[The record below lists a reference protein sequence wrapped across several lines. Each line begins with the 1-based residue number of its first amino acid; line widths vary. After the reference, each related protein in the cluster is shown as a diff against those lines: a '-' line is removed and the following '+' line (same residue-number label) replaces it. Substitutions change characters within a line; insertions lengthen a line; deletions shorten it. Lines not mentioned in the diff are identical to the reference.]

1 MSGTI
6 MNPLTLLEARN
17 ISKNFGALQVIDHV
31 ALKIVTGS
39 IHSVIGPNGAGKTTL
54 FNLMTGFVPVSSG
67 TVFFKGEDVTNLPP
81 YKISKKGIARSFQIT
96 SIFPELSVHENLR
109 VAAQARERMS
119 INFLRHFTRLKSAA
133 QKADEVLEAIG
144 LADKGGVISKNLSYG
159 EKRVLDIGISLAT
172 DPELILLDEPMA
184 GLQAADVEWMMQLV
198 RDISKE
204 LTVVLIDHNIDL
216 VIALSHVITVLNQGQ
231 VIAEGSPAQIQEN
244 EKVQTAYLGGY

>member
-1 MSGTI
+1 MIRALTI
-6 MNPLTLLEARN
+6 LEARN
-17 ISKNFGALQVIDHV
+17 ISKNFGSLQVIDGV
-31 ALKIVTGS
+31 ALKIAAGS
-39 IHSVIGPNGAGKTTL
+39 IHSIIGPNGAGKTTL
-54 FNLMTGFVPVSSG
+54 FNLMTGFIPVSSG
-67 TVFFKGEDVTNLPP
+67 TVFFKGEEITNLPP

-119 INFLRHFTRLKSAA
+119 INFLRHFTRLKNAA
-133 QKADEVLEAIG
+133 KKADEVLEAIG
-144 LADKGGVISKNLSYG
+144 LADKGKVISKNLSYG
-159 EKRVLDIGISLAT
+159 EKRILDIGISLAT

-184 GLQAADVEWMMQLV
+184 GLQASDVEWMMKLV
-198 RDISKE
+198 RDISNQ

-231 VIAEGSPAQIQEN
+231 VIAEGSPAQIQGN